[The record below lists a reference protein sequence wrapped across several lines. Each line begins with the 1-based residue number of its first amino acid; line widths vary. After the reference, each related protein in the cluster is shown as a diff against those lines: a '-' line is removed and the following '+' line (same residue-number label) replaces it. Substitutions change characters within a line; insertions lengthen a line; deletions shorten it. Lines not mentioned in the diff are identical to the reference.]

1 MTAALPL
8 RIDWFRILAD
18 LSREGYSLEKVAFF
32 TGIPRTT
39 LIEYRQ
45 GSEPPYWRGERLM
58 TFWRETTRSESAPMT
73 PIYPSAHSRR
83 GQ

>member
-1 MTAALPL
+1 MNAALPV
-8 RIDWFRILAD
+8 RIDWFRVLAD
-18 LSREGYSLEKVAFF
+18 LAREGYSLEKVSYF
-32 TGIPRTT
+32 TEIPRTT

-45 GSEPPYWRGERLM
+45 GAEPPYWRGEILM
-58 TFWRETTRSESAPMT
+58 KFWRESTRLDSPPLT